1 MLIWTRNNLLIIALA
16 LLFVQCGASK
26 AEMPPIPHDR
36 FRAGDVAFRLGRTLE
51 SDAIA
56 SVAEDDFR
64 FSHVGVVVGRGD
76 SLIVVHVEPERE
88 GEERIKA
95 EPLDEFFHPS
105 RAIKGVVVRREQ
117 LSDNH
122 RQTIEREALR
132 LLQLKIRFDHDYSL
146 QDSTAMYCTEL
157 VDYLFQKVGA
167 TLTHRRYD
175 VPLVREGVILPHS
188 MLQDGDLRR
197 VWGYDLRSARHN

>member
-1 MLIWTRNNLLIIALA
+1 
-16 LLFVQCGASK
+16 
-26 AEMPPIPHDR
+26 MPPIPHER
-36 FRAGDVAFRLGRTLE
+36 FRAGDVAFRLGRTLG

-76 SLIVVHVEPERE
+76 SLIVVHIEPERE

-95 EPLDEFFHPS
+95 ESLEEFFHPS
-105 RAIKGVVVRREQ
+105 RAVKGVVARCEQ
-117 LSDNH
+117 LSGEQ
-122 RQTIEREALR
+122 RQTIESEALR
-132 LLQLKIRFDHDYSL
+132 LLELKLRFDHDYSL
-146 QDSTAMYCTEL
+146 HDSTAMYCTEL
-157 VDYLFQKVGA
+157 VDYLFQKVGT

-188 MLQDGDLRR
+188 MLQDGDLQS
-197 VWGYDLRSARHN
+197 VWSYDLRSARHN